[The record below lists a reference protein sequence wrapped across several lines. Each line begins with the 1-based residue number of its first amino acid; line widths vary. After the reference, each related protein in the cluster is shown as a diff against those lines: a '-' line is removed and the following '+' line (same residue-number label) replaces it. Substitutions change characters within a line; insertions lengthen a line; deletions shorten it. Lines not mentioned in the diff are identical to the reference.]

1 MLKLERILP
10 FLEDIFVNALMAKA
24 IDKDFKCDENV
35 KFIIGRFYKKSRVK
49 CKIVAPSLCVED
61 NNNS

>member
-1 MLKLERILP
+1 
-10 FLEDIFVNALMAKA
+10 MAKA